1 MNLLRHL
8 TKIEGT
14 TVADLCKAT
23 GQPVAQIRAN
33 LLDLESQGK
42 ACRKRASIGKPHLWW
57 QVDRKPLSSLDILLA
72 MELAAQIHNAPG
84 KIRAITRSLSTRV
97 IDPVGKRV
105 MQMVSTSS
113 KPKEVIARAVDYYF
127 EDDGVSA

>member
-1 MNLLRHL
+1 MLRHL

-14 TVADLCKAT
+14 TVAELAKAT
-23 GQPVAQIRAN
+23 GMPVTQIRAA
-33 LLDLESQGK
+33 LVDLEATGK
-42 ACRKRASIGKPHLWW
+42 AYRQRAAVGQPHRWW
-57 QVDRKPLSSLDILLA
+57 QVERKPLSSLDILLA
-72 MELAAQIHNAPG
+72 MALAARIHKAPG

-113 KPKEVIARAVDYYF
+113 KPTEVIARAVEYYF
-127 EDDGVSA
+127 DDEVPA